1 MPSGPAGCVS
11 DSAGTARGEIEAGR
25 PSWVGSAI
33 SPPALDTGRR
43 SSYWSRLIFDP
54 MTSQTLPS

>member
-1 MPSGPAGCVS
+1 VS